1 MSIAEITPHQARSRA
16 ASGAVF
22 IDVRQSYERVSGQAE
37 GALGIDQATLEAHSS
52 THLPDTNAE
61 IVLICQS
68 GQRSRHTGERLQ
80 AAGYRRLYSVAG
92 GTDAWRKAGLPL
104 LRPILSTDEQ
114 DFMERYARHLRLP
127 HIGPHGQQRL
137 AEARVLLIGAG
148 GLGSPAAFYLTAAG
162 IGHLRIA
169 DHDTVERS
177 NLQRQ
182 ILHVDAELGVPKA
195 ASAARR
201 LSALNPRVQVE
212 AMQVMANSSNI
223 ETLLQDVDVAIDG
236 ADNFPVRY
244 LLNDACVKM
253 GTPLVYGAVH
263 QFQGQVSVFD
273 AGRQRGQAPCYRC
286 LFPEPP
292 HPEFAPSCSE
302 AGVLGVLPGVIGMLQ
317 ATEALKLLL
326 DIGKPLRGRVLCFD
340 ALAMQFREIR
350 LAPDPTCPVCA
361 PGRPFPGYIDY
372 AAFCRNPLKQPTQ
385 RG

>member
-201 LSALNPRVQVE
+201 LSALNPRVRSKQ
-212 AMQVMANSSNI
+212 
-223 ETLLQDVDVAIDG
+223 
-236 ADNFPVRY
+236 
-244 LLNDACVKM
+244 
-253 GTPLVYGAVH
+253 
-263 QFQGQVSVFD
+263 
-273 AGRQRGQAPCYRC
+273 
-286 LFPEPP
+286 
-292 HPEFAPSCSE
+292 
-302 AGVLGVLPGVIGMLQ
+302 
-317 ATEALKLLL
+317 
-326 DIGKPLRGRVLCFD
+326 
-340 ALAMQFREIR
+340 
-350 LAPDPTCPVCA
+350 
-361 PGRPFPGYIDY
+361 
-372 AAFCRNPLKQPTQ
+372 CR
-385 RG
+385 

>member
-1 MSIAEITPHQARSRA
+1 M
-16 ASGAVF
+16 
-22 IDVRQSYERVSGQAE
+22 
-37 GALGIDQATLEAHSS
+37 
-52 THLPDTNAE
+52 
-61 IVLICQS
+61 
-68 GQRSRHTGERLQ
+68 
-80 AAGYRRLYSVAG
+80 
-92 GTDAWRKAGLPL
+92 
-104 LRPILSTDEQ
+104 
-114 DFMERYARHLRLP
+114 
-127 HIGPHGQQRL
+127 
-137 AEARVLLIGAG
+137 
-148 GLGSPAAFYLTAAG
+148 TAAG
-162 IGHLRIA
+162 VGHLRIA

-212 AMQVMANSSNI
+212 AMQVRANSSNI

-236 ADNFPVRY
+236 ADNFPARY

-302 AGVLGVLPGVIGMLQ
+302 VGVLGVLPGVIGMLQ

-350 LAPDPTCPVCA
+350 LAPDPTCPVFA

-372 AAFCRNPLKQPTQ
+372 AAFCRNPL
-385 RG
+385 

>member
-104 LRPILSTDEQ
+104 LRPMLTTDEQ

-162 IGHLRIA
+162 SVICASPIMTRWNAAICNGRFCTWMQNWEFPKPH
-169 DHDTVERS
+169 
-177 NLQRQ
+177 RQ
-182 ILHVDAELGVPKA
+182 H
-195 ASAARR
+195 
-201 LSALNPRVQVE
+201 
-212 AMQVMANSSNI
+212 
-223 ETLLQDVDVAIDG
+223 G
-236 ADNFPVRY
+236 A
-244 LLNDACVKM
+244 
-253 GTPLVYGAVH
+253 
-263 QFQGQVSVFD
+263 
-273 AGRQRGQAPCYRC
+273 
-286 LFPEPP
+286 
-292 HPEFAPSCSE
+292 
-302 AGVLGVLPGVIGMLQ
+302 
-317 ATEALKLLL
+317 
-326 DIGKPLRGRVLCFD
+326 
-340 ALAMQFREIR
+340 
-350 LAPDPTCPVCA
+350 
-361 PGRPFPGYIDY
+361 
-372 AAFCRNPLKQPTQ
+372 
-385 RG
+385 